1 MVTHARPRTHG
12 RRLGRPLSPRKK
24 LLLSDVLPRL
34 AVPLSSGIDPAALFG
49 RSGAEL
55 HLEIGFGGGEHLLAR
70 ARAAPETDFLGCEP
84 FINGAVKL
92 ISATETEN
100 LANIRIHGGD
110 AMEVI
115 TRLPEASI
123 SRAYILYPDP
133 WPKLRHHK
141 RRFVSDESLA
151 ALARVTAPGG
161 ELRIATDIDE
171 YAAWILQRALR
182 SPDFVWTAER
192 SADWTKAWPD
202 WTSTRYEQKAFRE
215 GRQASYLMFRRR

>member
-1 MVTHARPRTHG
+1 MHARPRTHG

-24 LLLSDVLPRL
+24 SLLNDALPGLS
-34 AVPLSSGIDPAALFG
+34 VPLSSGIDPAALFG
-49 RSGAEL
+49 RAGAEL

-70 ARAAPETDFLGCEP
+70 ARAQPETNFIGCEP

-92 ISATETEN
+92 ISWIETES

-115 TRLPEASI
+115 ERLPEASLA
-123 SRAYILYPDP
+123 RAYILYPDP
-133 WPKLRHHK
+133 WPKLKHHK
-141 RRFVSDESLA
+141 RRFVSDDSLA
-151 ALARVTAPGG
+151 ALGRAMRPGAD
-161 ELRIATDIDE
+161 LRIATDIDE

-182 SPDFVWTAER
+182 SPHFEWAAES
-192 SADWTKAWPD
+192 SADWTGPWPG

-215 GRQASYLMFRRR
+215 GRKTSYFTFRKR